1 MDGNVDR
8 VAQGTMNAWSKISLE
23 SGDTPEHKIMPA
35 PPPADALPHCLL
47 PAACCLPRV
56 FLCMHSTYASLLSSP
71 NIVFVLGLFPRK

>member
-23 SGDTPEHKIMPA
+23 THPRSYQRPRLTT
-35 PPPADALPHCLL
+35 HCLPL
-47 PAACCLPRV
+47 LGFIACHPFTTV